1 MDSFP
6 PADADVGDHP
16 GLPGGRALSPAD
28 IPAQADAFVADH
40 KNWIARH
47 LDEARRRTAAA
58 PPPPAAADIAAL
70 KERAR
75 QVLAAAGGRLEP
87 ENGAVPHRRKNHL
100 GPKALWQLQRDKQ
113 SLLFLLSHEQPATG
127 H

>member
-1 MDSFP
+1 MEEYEWIRSRRRTLTLEITRDCR
-6 PADADVGDHP
+6 VVV
-16 GLPGGRALSPAD
+16 RSPLRTSR
-28 IPAQADAFVADH
+28 AQADAFVADH

-75 QVLAAAGGRLEP
+75 QVL
-87 ENGAVPHRRKNHL
+87 
-100 GPKALWQLQRDKQ
+100 
-113 SLLFLLSHEQPATG
+113 PA
-127 H
+127 